1 MLPSERSDHLNQS
14 EEKEERIEFLEH
26 KYTSYILG
34 ARSSSDADLSYSC
47 LMFQK
52 LIRYLGSYYLAS
64 QIPHPTRTSTTLTT
78 RFGNSNGIDIL
89 TDIIPLYFGERMND
103 IFPGVD
109 LHCKTSIYNS
119 RKLAGMDVDDFKISR
134 DVIGHLQ
141 QPFGPRLLRYFSTL
155 FFEHALFLFR
165 KLEKE
170 CRNRK
175 HSKPSEKTTERNN
188 SRTVTFKDFTMF
200 IFTEN
205 VESKDK
211 IAASIKLYVST
222 LNEDPNFLSTIHFNI
237 RAATFGNDFEITFM
251 PLFRYQSTPK

>member
-1 MLPSERSDHLNQS
+1 
-14 EEKEERIEFLEH
+14 
-26 KYTSYILG
+26 
-34 ARSSSDADLSYSC
+34 
-47 LMFQK
+47 
-52 LIRYLGSYYLAS
+52 
-64 QIPHPTRTSTTLTT
+64 
-78 RFGNSNGIDIL
+78 
-89 TDIIPLYFGERMND
+89 MND

-134 DVIGHLQ
+134 DVIEHLQ

-222 LNEDPNFLSTIHFNI
+222 LNEDPNFLSTIHS